1 MRGALAVALALAV
14 AVGACGD
21 DTKTKNSYVEQVNQ
35 AQSNFVA
42 VVDDS
47 QSRIQGGNASNTET
61 ATQLDMIRAAAAKV
75 VVELRAIKP
84 PDNVKTLHASLVK
97 EAQGLVAAFKKAS
110 DAYRSQDPSQILT
123 AKVDLGKDI
132 DRVNAQLNATIQE
145 LNRKLHG

>member
-1 MRGALAVALALAV
+1 MRGAVAVALALAV
-14 AVGACGD
+14 ALGACGGN
-21 DTKTKNSYVEQVNQ
+21 TKTKNSYVEKVNQ

-42 VVDDS
+42 GVDDS
-47 QSRIQGGNASNTET
+47 QSRIQGDASDAET

-97 EAQGLVAAFKKAS
+97 EAQGLVAAFKKAA
-110 DAYRSQDPSQILT
+110 DAYRSEDPSQILT

-132 DRVNAQLNATIQE
+132 DRVNGQLNATIEQ
-145 LNRKLHG
+145 LNRKLH